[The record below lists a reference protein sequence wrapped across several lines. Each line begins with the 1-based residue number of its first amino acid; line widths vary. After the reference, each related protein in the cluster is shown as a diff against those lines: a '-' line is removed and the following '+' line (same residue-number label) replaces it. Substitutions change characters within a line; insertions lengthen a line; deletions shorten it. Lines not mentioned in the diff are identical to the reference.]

1 MFYSSNILRYV
12 QRAKVVREKERVQL
26 EEKVDASK
34 KAIAEVSFFFLIFST
49 ILYLICTKS

>member
-34 KAIAEVSFFFLIFST
+34 KAIAEVSFFLIFST